1 MTDTGTVTHERR
13 IDRYPLKRRVLEV
26 AEVEHITPR
35 MVRVHLEGPDFEGL
49 RSDNFA
55 DHVKLWFPTDDGE
68 HVLPIVEDDRCLNFR
83 EPGAIY
89 RDYTIRAIDH
99 EKQRVSID
107 FVVHDHGP
115 AGRWV
120 ADARPG
126 QKLGVLGPRGTV
138 SMTGEYDYHVLVA
151 DETALPAAARYI
163 EELPSHAKVL
173 AFFEVVDAAE
183 EQKIRAPEDSQI
195 TWFHRGRAEAGSTEF
210 LLEALRD
217 LEFPAGDGF
226 VWAAGEAD
234 MLKPIRRLLKERG
247 FVRNRTYAVDGY
259 WRRGTSNLDHHKA
272 DDDD

>member
-55 DHVKLWFPTDDGE
+55 DHVKLWFPTDDGA

-99 EKQRVSID
+99 EQQRVSID

-120 ADARPG
+120 AAARPG

-151 DETALPAAARYI
+151 
-163 EELPSHAKVL
+163 
-173 AFFEVVDAAE
+173 DAAE